1 MQLKY
6 QVACILNNWVHY
18 DMPYKMYINIQP
30 KMGSVYPEKEIFLF
44 LKSPVELRIVE
55 P

>member
-1 MQLKY
+1 MQLK
-6 QVACILNNWVHY
+6 QQIACILNNWVHY
-18 DMPYKMYINIQP
+18 DMPYKMYINIQL
-30 KMGSVYPEKEIFLF
+30 KMLCVYPKKKIFLF